1 MSLTMFTTPQLTES
15 FEAFQAVNDAFCRK
29 LSQGIIPWHQSFKE
43 IPCDM
48 TGSTFLNVNM
58 WLLGD
63 LGYPRNVFL
72 SKEQIKSMG
81 WTIKEG
87 ERGHLIVHLNNDEN
101 NPCLIQNMV
110 YNIAQLSGVQREQIP
125 PLITSGN
132 PIEACKSILRYV
144 PDMAPIDE
152 TGTFAFYRR
161 TEDII
166 DMPQPEFFENDAQW
180 YSTLFYPLAAST
192 GHAKRLGWD
201 KRPVQK
207 PYDKQA
213 YCLELLVTEM
223 CCSCLCAYGEIE
235 PWFLSRYHSNSEGW
249 LHDLQRNATLAVIAG
264 SYMQP
269 IVSYILNPDEREK
282 KHMLFS
288 VTIV

>member
-1 MSLTMFTTPQLTES
+1 MFKTPKLTGSHEVFKT
-15 FEAFQAVNDAFCRK
+15 VNDAFCRK

-43 IPCDM
+43 IPADM

-72 SKEQIKSMG
+72 SKEQIKSTG
-81 WTIKEG
+81 WTIKGG

-101 NPCLIQNMV
+101 NPCLIRKTV
-110 YNIAQLSGVQREQIP
+110 YNIAQVSGIQREQIP
-125 PLITSGN
+125 PLITTGN
-132 PIEACKSILRYV
+132 PIGACKSILRYV
-144 PDMAPIDE
+144 PDMVPIED
-152 TGTFAFYRR
+152 TGTYAFYRR
-161 TEDII
+161 SDDII
-166 DMPQPEFFENDAQW
+166 DMPQPEYFENDAQW
-180 YSTLFYPLAAST
+180 YSTLFYQLIAST

-201 KRPVQK
+201 KRLEQK
-207 PYDKQA
+207 PYDKQV
-213 YCLELLVTEM
+213 YCLELLVIEM

-249 LHDLQRNATLAVIAG
+249 LHTLESDATLAVIAG

-269 IVSYILNPDEREK
+269 IVSYILNLDERAK
-282 KHMLFS
+282 NLKLFPVS
-288 VTIV
+288 II